1 MHKTFLSTDPMSCRH
16 HPARLQSRRLKSM
29 MLDYNSLLLALG
41 VSAACLAVTLM
52 GSWLVRRSE
61 TVLLT
66 ATVGLVLVVSGI
78 FVYSAYVNTPE
89 KWLGVANFVL
99 FHAGFATIWGAG
111 KQFLTGRVFLP
122 AIAIRAFAAM
132 VFSVVPMLS
141 GYDGLAFIADNLAI
155 ALLLFATA
163 RQYWLARAEAPA
175 PLLGITALYTLTAI
189 SFFLCAAVLI
199 SDGKLVLGHAPS
211 NWAEDL
217 SLAVCIAG
225 MTGIGALSLALHQ
238 WRLAARHRLDAITDP
253 LTGLLNR
260 RALFDQY
267 GTRPMGTTTA
277 VIVFDIDHFK
287 SVNDRFGHATG
298 DRVLNVF
305 AGELSAHCRTGD
317 TAARLGGEEF
327 VLVLKE
333 IMPGRAEL
341 TAERIRRA
349 FEAREIHIDDEVLT
363 CTVSVGVAPGRSKS
377 LDFDTMLSAA
387 DKALYVAKRAGRNR
401 VELASYLKAVPVEAT
416 RTAS

>member
-1 MHKTFLSTDPMSCRH
+1 
-16 HPARLQSRRLKSM
+16 M

-111 KQFLTGRVFLP
+111 KQFLTGRVSLL
-122 AIAIRAFAAM
+122 AIAIRALAAM

-175 PLLGITALYTLTAI
+175 PLLGIAVLYTLTAI

-199 SDGKLVLGHAPS
+199 SDGKLVLGKAPS

-287 SVNDRFGHATG
+287 SVNDRFGHAAG

-305 AGELSAHCRTGD
+305 SGELSAHCRTGD

-327 VLVLKE
+327 VLVLRE

-349 FEAREIHIDDEVLT
+349 FEAREIDIDDEVLT

-401 VELASYLKAVPVEAT
+401 VELASYLKAVPVEAA

>member
-1 MHKTFLSTDPMSCRH
+1 
-16 HPARLQSRRLKSM
+16 M

-111 KQFLTGRVFLP
+111 KQFLTGRVSLL
-122 AIAIRAFAAM
+122 AIAIRALAAM

-175 PLLGITALYTLTAI
+175 PLLGIAVLYTLTAI

-199 SDGKLVLGHAPS
+199 SDGKLVLGKAPS

-287 SVNDRFGHATG
+287 SVNDRFGHAVG

-327 VLVLKE
+327 VLVLRE

-349 FEAREIHIDDEVLT
+349 FEAREIDIDDEVLT

-377 LDFDTMLSAA
+377 LDFDAMLSAA

>member
-1 MHKTFLSTDPMSCRH
+1 
-16 HPARLQSRRLKSM
+16 M

-89 KWLGVANFVL
+89 TWLGVANFVL
-99 FHAGFATIWGAG
+99 FQAGFATIWGAG
-111 KQFLTGRVFLP
+111 KQFLTGRVSLL
-122 AIAIRAFAAM
+122 AIAIRALAAM

-155 ALLLFATA
+155 AVLLFATA

-175 PLLGITALYTLTAI
+175 PLLGITVLYTLTAI
-189 SFFLCAAVLI
+189 SFVLCAAVLI
-199 SDGKLVLGHAPS
+199 SDGKLVLGKAPS

-267 GTRPMGTTTA
+267 GTRPVGTTTA

-305 AGELSAHCRTGD
+305 AGELSAHCRAGD

-377 LDFDTMLSAA
+377 LDFDAMLSAA

>member
-1 MHKTFLSTDPMSCRH
+1 
-16 HPARLQSRRLKSM
+16 M

-89 KWLGVANFVL
+89 TWLGVANFVL

-111 KQFLTGRVFLP
+111 KQFLTGRVSLL
-122 AIAIRAFAAM
+122 AIAIRALAAM

-189 SFFLCAAVLI
+189 SFVLCAAVLI
-199 SDGKLVLGHAPS
+199 SDGKLVLGKAPS

-267 GTRPMGTTTA
+267 GMRPMGTTTA

-287 SVNDRFGHATG
+287 SVNDRFGHAAG

-305 AGELSAHCRTGD
+305 SGELSAHCRTGD

-327 VLVLKE
+327 VLVLRE

>member
-1 MHKTFLSTDPMSCRH
+1 MT
-16 HPARLQSRRLKSM
+16 
-29 MLDYNSLLLALG
+29 LDYNSLLLALG

-52 GSWLVRRSE
+52 GSWLVRRAE

-66 ATVGLVLVVSGI
+66 ATIGLVLVVSGI
-78 FVYSAYVNTPE
+78 FVYSAYVNRPE
-89 KWLGVANFVL
+89 PAFAIGSFVL
-99 FHAGFATIWGAG
+99 FHAGFSTIWGAG
-111 KQFLTGRVFLP
+111 KQFLTGCLSIP
-122 AIAIRAFAAM
+122 AIAIRALAAM
-132 VFSVVPMLS
+132 ISSTVPMLA

-175 PLLGITALYTLTAI
+175 PILGIAALYTATAI
-189 SFFLCAAVLI
+189 SFVLCAAVLI
-199 SDGKLVLGHAPS
+199 ADGKLMLGAAPS

-238 WRLAARHRLDAITDP
+238 WRLAARHRLEAITDP

-260 RALFDQY
+260 RAVFDQY

-287 SVNDRFGHATG
+287 SVNDRYGHAAG
-298 DRVLNVF
+298 DRVIMVF
-305 AGELSAHCRTGD
+305 AEELQAHCSAGD

-327 VLVLKE
+327 ALVLKE
-333 IMPGRAEL
+333 MMPGRAEL
-341 TAERIRRA
+341 VAERIRRA
-349 FEAREIHIDDEVLT
+349 FEAREIDIDGQMLR
-363 CTVSVGVAPGRSKS
+363 CTVSVGVAPGRSQMP
-377 LDFDTMLSAA
+377 DFDTMLSAA
-387 DKALYVAKRAGRNR
+387 DKALYAAKRGGRNR
-401 VELASYLKAVPVEAT
+401 VELAAHLRAVPAEVS

>member
-1 MHKTFLSTDPMSCRH
+1 
-16 HPARLQSRRLKSM
+16 M
-29 MLDYNSLLLALG
+29 MLDYNSLLMALG

-78 FVYSAYVNTPE
+78 FVYSAYVSMPE
-89 KWLGVANFVL
+89 KWLGIANFVL

-111 KQFLTGRVFLP
+111 KQFLTGRVSLL
-122 AIAIRAFAAM
+122 AIAIRALAAM

-189 SFFLCAAVLI
+189 SFVLCAAVLI

-287 SVNDRFGHATG
+287 SVNDRFGHAAG
-298 DRVLNVF
+298 DRVLNIF

-377 LDFDTMLSAA
+377 LDFDAMLSAA

-401 VELASYLKAVPVEAT
+401 VELASYLTAVPVEAT

>member
-1 MHKTFLSTDPMSCRH
+1 
-16 HPARLQSRRLKSM
+16 M
-29 MLDYNSLLLALG
+29 MLDYNSLLMALG

-78 FVYSAYVNTPE
+78 FVYSAYVSMPE
-89 KWLGVANFVL
+89 KWLGIGNFVL

-111 KQFLTGRVFLP
+111 KQFLTGRVSL
-122 AIAIRAFAAM
+122 IAIGIRALAAM
-132 VFSVVPMLS
+132 IFSVVPMLS

-189 SFFLCAAVLI
+189 SFVLCAAVLI
-199 SDGKLVLGHAPS
+199 SDGKLVLGKAPS

-287 SVNDRFGHATG
+287 SVNDRFGHAAG
-298 DRVLNVF
+298 DRVLTVF
-305 AGELSAHCRTGD
+305 AGELSAHCRAGD

-377 LDFDTMLSAA
+377 LDFDAMLSAA

-401 VELASYLKAVPVEAT
+401 VELASYLTAVPVEAT

>member
-1 MHKTFLSTDPMSCRH
+1 MT
-16 HPARLQSRRLKSM
+16 
-29 MLDYNSLLLALG
+29 LDYNSLLLALG

-52 GSWLVRRSE
+52 GSWLVRRAE

-66 ATVGLVLVVSGI
+66 ATIGLVFVVSGI
-78 FVYSAYVNTPE
+78 FVYSAYVNRPQI
-89 KWLGVANFVL
+89 WLGVASFVL

-111 KQFLTGRVFLP
+111 KQFLTGRLP
-122 AIAIRAFAAM
+122 IPALAIRALAAM
-132 VFSVVPMLS
+132 IFSVVPMLA

-175 PLLGITALYTLTAI
+175 PILGIAALYMLTAI
-189 SFFLCAAVLI
+189 SFVLCAGVLI
-199 SDGKLVLGHAPS
+199 ADGKLVLGAAPN

-238 WRLAARHRLDAITDP
+238 WRLAARHRLEAITDP

-260 RALFDQY
+260 RAVFDQY
-267 GTRPMGTTTA
+267 GTRPMGSTTA

-287 SVNDRFGHATG
+287 SVNDRYGHAAG
-298 DRVLNVF
+298 DRVITVF
-305 AGELSAHCRTGD
+305 ADELTAHCRPGD
-317 TAARLGGEEF
+317 IAARLGGEEF
-327 VLVLKE
+327 ALVLKE

-349 FEAREIHIDDEVLT
+349 FEAREIPIDGDVLK
-363 CTVSVGVAPGRSKS
+363 CTVSVGVAPGRSTP
-377 LDFDTMLSAA
+377 LDFDAMLSAA
-387 DKALYVAKRAGRNR
+387 DKALYAAKRGGRNR
-401 VELASYLKAVPVEAT
+401 VELAGHLQAVPLEVS

>member
-1 MHKTFLSTDPMSCRH
+1 
-16 HPARLQSRRLKSM
+16 M

-52 GSWLVRRSE
+52 GSWLVRRDE

-66 ATVGLVLVVSGI
+66 ATIGLVLVVSGI
-78 FVYSAYVNTPE
+78 FVYSAYVNSPE
-89 KWLGVANFVL
+89 TWLGVANFVL

-111 KQFLTGRVFLP
+111 KQFLAGRLSVP
-122 AIAIRAFAAM
+122 AIVIRALAAM
-132 VFSVVPMLS
+132 VFCIVPMLL

-189 SFFLCAAVLI
+189 SFVLCAAVLI
-199 SDGKLVLGHAPS
+199 SDGKLVLGKAPS

-238 WRLAARHRLDAITDP
+238 WRLAARHRLEAITDS

-260 RALFDQY
+260 RALFDEY

-287 SVNDRFGHATG
+287 SVNDRFGHAAG
-298 DRVLNVF
+298 DRVLKVF
-305 AGELSAHCRTGD
+305 AGELAAHCRTGD

-327 VLVLKE
+327 ALVLKE

-341 TAERIRRA
+341 AAERIRRA
-349 FEAREIHIDDEVLT
+349 FESREIHIDDEVLT
-363 CTVSVGVAPGRSKS
+363 CTVSVGVAPGRSKP
-377 LDFDTMLSAA
+377 LDFEAMLSAA
-387 DKALYVAKRAGRNR
+387 DKALYTAKRAGRNR
-401 VELASYLKAVPVEAT
+401 VELAGHLQAIPAAAS

>member
-1 MHKTFLSTDPMSCRH
+1 
-16 HPARLQSRRLKSM
+16 M

-111 KQFLTGRVFLP
+111 KQFLTGRVSLL
-122 AIAIRAFAAM
+122 AIAIRALAAM

-155 ALLLFATA
+155 ALLLLATA

-175 PLLGITALYTLTAI
+175 PLLGIAVLYTLTAI
-189 SFFLCAAVLI
+189 SFVLCAAVLI
-199 SDGKLVLGHAPS
+199 SDGKLVLGKAPS

-287 SVNDRFGHATG
+287 SVNDRFGHAVG

-349 FEAREIHIDDEVLT
+349 FEAREIDIDDEVLT

-377 LDFDTMLSAA
+377 LDFDAMLSAA

>member
-1 MHKTFLSTDPMSCRH
+1 
-16 HPARLQSRRLKSM
+16 M

-41 VSAACLAVTLM
+41 VSAACLAVTLT

-111 KQFLTGRVFLP
+111 KHFLTGRVSLV
-122 AIAIRAFAAM
+122 AIAIRALAAM

-175 PLLGITALYTLTAI
+175 PLLGITVLYTLTAI

-199 SDGKLVLGHAPS
+199 SDGKLVLGKAPS

-287 SVNDRFGHATG
+287 SVNDRFGHAAG

-305 AGELSAHCRTGD
+305 AGELSAHCRSGD

>member
-1 MHKTFLSTDPMSCRH
+1 MT
-16 HPARLQSRRLKSM
+16 
-29 MLDYNSLLLALG
+29 LDYNSLLLALG

-52 GSWLVRRSE
+52 GSWIVRRSE

-78 FVYSAYVNTPE
+78 FVYSAYVNTPA

-99 FHAGFATIWGAG
+99 FQAGFATIWGAG
-111 KQFLTGRVFLP
+111 KQFLTGRVSLL
-122 AIAIRAFAAM
+122 AIAIRALAAM
-132 VFSVVPMLS
+132 VFSVVPMLA

-175 PLLGITALYTLTAI
+175 PLLGITVLYTLTAI

-199 SDGKLVLGHAPS
+199 SDGKLVLGKAPS

-287 SVNDRFGHATG
+287 SVNDRFGHAAG

-305 AGELSAHCRTGD
+305 AGELSAHCRSGD

>member
-1 MHKTFLSTDPMSCRH
+1 
-16 HPARLQSRRLKSM
+16 M

-52 GSWLVRRSE
+52 GSWLARRAE

-66 ATVGLVLVVSGI
+66 ATIGLVLVVSGI
-78 FVYSAYVNTPE
+78 FVYSAYVNTPD

-99 FHAGFATIWGAG
+99 FQAGFAAIWGAG
-111 KQFLTGRVFLP
+111 HQFCTGRLSFVSIFL
-122 AIAIRAFAAM
+122 RALAAM
-132 VFSVVPMLS
+132 AFSVPPMIS
-141 GYDGLAFIADNLAI
+141 GYDGLAFMAENLAI
-155 ALLLFATA
+155 AFLLFATA

-175 PLLGITALYTLTAI
+175 PILGITGLYTLTAI
-189 SFFLCAAVLI
+189 SFVLCSAVLI
-199 SDGKLVLGHAPS
+199 SDGKLVLGKAPN

-238 WRLAARHRLDAITDP
+238 WRLAARHRLEAITDP

-260 RALFDQY
+260 RALFDEY

-287 SVNDRFGHATG
+287 SVNDRFGHAAG
-298 DRVLNVF
+298 DHVLKVF
-305 AGELSAHCRTGD
+305 AAELLAHCRAGD

-327 VLVLKE
+327 ALVMKE

-341 TAERIRRA
+341 AAERIRRA
-349 FEAREIHIDDEVLT
+349 FEAREIPVDGETLK
-363 CTVSVGVAPGRSKS
+363 CTVSVGVAPGRSNA
-377 LDFDTMLSAA
+377 LDFDAMLSAA
-387 DKALYVAKRAGRNR
+387 DKALYAAKRGGRNR
-401 VELASYLKAVPVEAT
+401 VELAGYLQAVPVEAS

>member
-1 MHKTFLSTDPMSCRH
+1 
-16 HPARLQSRRLKSM
+16 M

-66 ATVGLVLVVSGI
+66 ATIGLVLVVSGI

-111 KQFLTGRVFLP
+111 KQFLTGRVSLL

-175 PLLGITALYTLTAI
+175 PLLGITVLYTLTAI
-189 SFFLCAAVLI
+189 SFVLCAAVLI
-199 SDGKLVLGHAPS
+199 SDGKLVLGKAPS

-287 SVNDRFGHATG
+287 SVNDRFGHAAG

>member
-1 MHKTFLSTDPMSCRH
+1 MT
-16 HPARLQSRRLKSM
+16 
-29 MLDYNSLLLALG
+29 LDYNSLLLALG

-52 GSWLVRRSE
+52 GSWLVRRAE

-66 ATVGLVLVVSGI
+66 ATIGLVFVVSGI
-78 FVYSAYVNTPE
+78 FVYSAYVNRPQI
-89 KWLGVANFVL
+89 WLGVASFVL

-111 KQFLTGRVFLP
+111 KQFLTGRLP
-122 AIAIRAFAAM
+122 IPALAIRALAAM
-132 VFSVVPMLS
+132 IFSVVPMLA

-175 PLLGITALYTLTAI
+175 PILGIAALYMLTAI
-189 SFFLCAAVLI
+189 SFVLCAGVLI
-199 SDGKLVLGHAPS
+199 ADGKLVLGAAPN

-238 WRLAARHRLDAITDP
+238 WRLAARHRLEAITDP

-260 RALFDQY
+260 RAVFDQY
-267 GTRPMGTTTA
+267 GTRPMGSTAA

-287 SVNDRFGHATG
+287 SVNDRYGHAAG
-298 DRVLNVF
+298 DRVITVF
-305 AGELSAHCRTGD
+305 ADELTAHCRPGD

-327 VLVLKE
+327 ALVLKE

-349 FEAREIHIDDEVLT
+349 FEAREIPIDGDVLK
-363 CTVSVGVAPGRSKS
+363 CTVSVGVAPGRSTP
-377 LDFDTMLSAA
+377 LDFDAMLSAA
-387 DKALYVAKRAGRNR
+387 DKALYAAKRGGRNR
-401 VELASYLKAVPVEAT
+401 VELAGHLQAVPLEVS

>member
-1 MHKTFLSTDPMSCRH
+1 
-16 HPARLQSRRLKSM
+16 M

-66 ATVGLVLVVSGI
+66 ATIGLVLVVSGI
-78 FVYSAYVNTPE
+78 FVYSAYVNSPQT
-89 KWLGVANFVL
+89 WFCVASFAL

-111 KQFLTGRVFLP
+111 KQFLTGRLSIP
-122 AIAIRAFAAM
+122 AITVRALAAM
-132 VFSVVPMLS
+132 VFSIVPMLS

-175 PLLGITALYTLTAI
+175 PLLGLTALYTLTAI
-189 SFFLCAAVLI
+189 SFVLCAAVLI
-199 SDGKLVLGHAPS
+199 SDGKLVLGKAPS

-238 WRLAARHRLDAITDP
+238 WRLAARHRLEAITDP

-260 RALFDQY
+260 RALFDEH

-277 VIVFDIDHFK
+277 VILFDIDHFK
-287 SVNDRFGHATG
+287 SVNDRFGHAAG
-298 DRVLNVF
+298 DRVLKVF
-305 AGELSAHCRTGD
+305 AGELAAHCRNGD

-327 VLVLKE
+327 ALVLKE

-341 TAERIRRA
+341 AAERIRRA
-349 FEAREIHIDDEVLT
+349 FESREIHIDDEVLK

-377 LDFDTMLSAA
+377 WDFDAMLSAA
-387 DKALYVAKRAGRNR
+387 DKALYAAKRAGRNR
-401 VELASYLKAVPVEAT
+401 VELAGHLQAIPAGVS

>member
-1 MHKTFLSTDPMSCRH
+1 
-16 HPARLQSRRLKSM
+16 M

-52 GSWLVRRSE
+52 GSWLVRRAE

-66 ATVGLVLVVSGI
+66 ATIGLVLVVSGI
-78 FVYSAYVNTPE
+78 FVYSTYVDTPE

-111 KQFLTGRVFLP
+111 KQFLTGRVSLV
-122 AIAIRAFAAM
+122 AITSRALAAM

-189 SFFLCAAVLI
+189 SFVLCAAVLI

-287 SVNDRFGHATG
+287 SVNDRFGHAAG

-363 CTVSVGVAPGRSKS
+363 CTVSVGVAPGRSTP
-377 LDFDTMLSAA
+377 LDFDAMLSAA
-387 DKALYVAKRAGRNR
+387 DKALYAAKRGGRNR
-401 VELASYLKAVPVEAT
+401 VELAGHLQAVPIEAT

>member
-1 MHKTFLSTDPMSCRH
+1 
-16 HPARLQSRRLKSM
+16 M

-111 KQFLTGRVFLP
+111 KQFLTGRVSLL
-122 AIAIRAFAAM
+122 AIAIRALAAM

-175 PLLGITALYTLTAI
+175 PLLGITVLYTLTAI

-287 SVNDRFGHATG
+287 SVNDRFGHAAG

>member
-1 MHKTFLSTDPMSCRH
+1 
-16 HPARLQSRRLKSM
+16 M

-111 KQFLTGRVFLP
+111 KQFLTGRVSLL
-122 AIAIRAFAAM
+122 AIAIRALAAM

-175 PLLGITALYTLTAI
+175 PLLGIAVLYTLTAI
-189 SFFLCAAVLI
+189 SFVLCAAVLI
-199 SDGKLVLGHAPS
+199 SDGKLVLGKAPS

-287 SVNDRFGHATG
+287 SVNDRFGHAAG

-305 AGELSAHCRTGD
+305 SGELSAHCRTGD

-327 VLVLKE
+327 VLVLRE

-377 LDFDTMLSAA
+377 LDFDAMLSAA

>member
-1 MHKTFLSTDPMSCRH
+1 
-16 HPARLQSRRLKSM
+16 M

-78 FVYSAYVNTPE
+78 FVYSAFVNTPE
-89 KWLGVANFVL
+89 TWLGVANFVL

-111 KQFLTGRVFLP
+111 KQFLTGRVSLL
-122 AIAIRAFAAM
+122 AIAVRALAAM
-132 VFSVVPMLS
+132 VFSVVPMLA

-175 PLLGITALYTLTAI
+175 PLLGITVLYTLTAI
-189 SFFLCAAVLI
+189 SFVLCAAVLI
-199 SDGKLVLGHAPS
+199 SDGKLVLGKAPS

-287 SVNDRFGHATG
+287 SVNDRFGHAAG

-305 AGELSAHCRTGD
+305 AGELSAHCRTGN

>member
-1 MHKTFLSTDPMSCRH
+1 
-16 HPARLQSRRLKSM
+16 M

-89 KWLGVANFVL
+89 KWLGVPNFVL

-111 KQFLTGRVFLP
+111 KQFLTGRVSLL
-122 AIAIRAFAAM
+122 AIAIRALAAM

-175 PLLGITALYTLTAI
+175 PLLGIAVLYTLTAI
-189 SFFLCAAVLI
+189 SFVLCAAVLI
-199 SDGKLVLGHAPS
+199 SDGKLVLGKAPS

-287 SVNDRFGHATG
+287 SVNDRFGHAVG

-349 FEAREIHIDDEVLT
+349 FEAREIDIDDEVLT

-377 LDFDTMLSAA
+377 LDFDAMLSAA

>member
-1 MHKTFLSTDPMSCRH
+1 M
-16 HPARLQSRRLKSM
+16 A
-29 MLDYNSLLLALG
+29 LDYNSLLLALG
-41 VSAACLAVTLM
+41 VSTACLAVTLM
-52 GSWLVRRSE
+52 GSWIFRRAE

-78 FVYSAYVNTPE
+78 FVYSAYVNRPE
-89 KWLGVANFVL
+89 TWLGVANFVL

-111 KQFLTGRVFLP
+111 RQFLTGRPSVP
-122 AIAIRAFAAM
+122 AIVIRALAAM

-141 GYDGLAFIADNLAI
+141 GYDGLAFIADNIAI

-189 SFFLCAAVLI
+189 SFVLCAAVLI
-199 SDGKLVLGHAPS
+199 SDGKLVLGKAPS

-238 WRLAARHRLDAITDP
+238 WRLAARHRLEAITDP

-260 RALFDQY
+260 RALFDEY
-267 GTRPMGTTTA
+267 GTRPMGATTA

-287 SVNDRFGHATG
+287 SVNDRFGHAAG
-298 DRVLNVF
+298 DRVLKVF
-305 AGELSAHCRTGD
+305 AGELAAHCRSGD
-317 TAARLGGEEF
+317 IAARLGGEEF
-327 VLVLKE
+327 ALVLKE

-363 CTVSVGVAPGRSKS
+363 CTVSVGVAPGRSKPQ
-377 LDFDTMLSAA
+377 DFDAMLSAA
-387 DKALYVAKRAGRNR
+387 DKALYAAKRAGRNR
-401 VELASYLKAVPVEAT
+401 IELAGHLQAVPVEAA

>member
-1 MHKTFLSTDPMSCRH
+1 MT
-16 HPARLQSRRLKSM
+16 
-29 MLDYNSLLLALG
+29 LDYNSLLLALG

-52 GSWLVRRSE
+52 GSWLVRRAE

-66 ATVGLVLVVSGI
+66 ATIGLVFVVSGI

-89 KWLGVANFVL
+89 KWLGVASFAL

-111 KQFLTGRVFLP
+111 KQFLTGRLP
-122 AIAIRAFAAM
+122 IPALAIRALAAM
-132 VFSVVPMLS
+132 IFSVVPMLA

-175 PLLGITALYTLTAI
+175 PILGIAALYTLTAI
-189 SFFLCAAVLI
+189 SFVLCAGVLI
-199 SDGKLVLGHAPS
+199 ADGKLVLGAAPN

-238 WRLAARHRLDAITDP
+238 WRLAARHRLEAITDP

-260 RALFDQY
+260 RAVFDQY
-267 GTRPMGTTTA
+267 GTRPMSSTTA

-287 SVNDRFGHATG
+287 SVNDRYGHAAG
-298 DRVLNVF
+298 DRVITVF
-305 AGELSAHCRTGD
+305 ADELTAHCRPGD

-327 VLVLKE
+327 ALVLKE

-349 FEAREIHIDDEVLT
+349 FEAREIPIDGDVLK
-363 CTVSVGVAPGRSKS
+363 CTVSVGVAPGRSTP
-377 LDFDTMLSAA
+377 LDFDAMLSAA
-387 DKALYVAKRAGRNR
+387 DKALYAAKRGGRNR
-401 VELASYLKAVPVEAT
+401 VELAGHLQAVALEAT

>member
-1 MHKTFLSTDPMSCRH
+1 
-16 HPARLQSRRLKSM
+16 M

-111 KQFLTGRVFLP
+111 KQFLTGRVSLL
-122 AIAIRAFAAM
+122 AIAIRALAAT

-175 PLLGITALYTLTAI
+175 PLLGIAVLYTLTAI
-189 SFFLCAAVLI
+189 SFVLCAAVLI
-199 SDGKLVLGHAPS
+199 SDGKLVLGKAPS

-287 SVNDRFGHATG
+287 SVNDRFGHAAG

-305 AGELSAHCRTGD
+305 SGELSAHCRTGD

-377 LDFDTMLSAA
+377 LDFDAMLSAA

>member
-1 MHKTFLSTDPMSCRH
+1 
-16 HPARLQSRRLKSM
+16 M

-52 GSWLVRRSE
+52 GSWLVRRAE

-111 KQFLTGRVFLP
+111 KQFLTGRVSLL
-122 AIAIRAFAAM
+122 AIAIRALAAM

-199 SDGKLVLGHAPS
+199 SDGKLVLGKAPS

-363 CTVSVGVAPGRSKS
+363 CTVSVGVAPGRSKN

>member
-1 MHKTFLSTDPMSCRH
+1 MV
-16 HPARLQSRRLKSM
+16 
-29 MLDYNSLLLALG
+29 LDYNSLLLALG

-52 GSWLVRRSE
+52 GSWIVRRAE

-66 ATVGLVLVVSGI
+66 ATVGLVFVVAGI
-78 FVYSAYVNTPE
+78 FVYSAYVDTAE
-89 KWLGVANFVL
+89 TSLGVANFVL

-111 KQFLTGRVFLP
+111 KQFLTGRLSIP
-122 AIAIRAFAAM
+122 AIVVRALAAM
-132 VFSVVPMLS
+132 IFSVVPMLS
-141 GYDGLAFIADNLAI
+141 GYDGLAFIADNIAI

-175 PLLGITALYTLTAI
+175 PLLGLTALYTLTAI
-189 SFFLCAAVLI
+189 SFVLCAAVLI
-199 SDGKLVLGHAPS
+199 SDGKLVLGKAPS

-238 WRLAARHRLDAITDP
+238 WRLAARHRLEAITDP

-260 RALFDQY
+260 RALFEEY

-287 SVNDRFGHATG
+287 SVNDRFGHAAG
-298 DRVLNVF
+298 DHVIKVF
-305 AGELSAHCRTGD
+305 ADELAAHCRPGD
-317 TAARLGGEEF
+317 IAARVGGEEF
-327 VLVLKE
+327 ALVLKE

-341 TAERIRRA
+341 AAEHIRRA
-349 FEAREIHIDDEVLT
+349 FEAREIHIDDEVLK
-363 CTVSVGVAPGRSKS
+363 CTVSVGVAPGRSKP
-377 LDFDTMLSAA
+377 LDFDAMLSVA

-401 VELASYLKAVPVEAT
+401 IELASHLQAVPLEAS

>member
-1 MHKTFLSTDPMSCRH
+1 
-16 HPARLQSRRLKSM
+16 M

-52 GSWLVRRSE
+52 GSWLVRRAE

-89 KWLGVANFVL
+89 KWLGVANFML

-111 KQFLTGRVFLP
+111 KQFLTGRVSLL
-122 AIAIRAFAAM
+122 AIAIRALAAM
-132 VFSVVPMLS
+132 VFSVVPMLA
-141 GYDGLAFIADNLAI
+141 GYDGLAFIVDNLAI

-199 SDGKLVLGHAPS
+199 SDGKLVLGKAPS

-287 SVNDRFGHATG
+287 SVNDRFGHAAG

-305 AGELSAHCRTGD
+305 AGELSAHCRSGD

-349 FEAREIHIDDEVLT
+349 FEAREIHIDDEMLK

>member
-1 MHKTFLSTDPMSCRH
+1 
-16 HPARLQSRRLKSM
+16 M

-111 KQFLTGRVFLP
+111 KQFLTGRVSLL

-175 PLLGITALYTLTAI
+175 PLLGITVLYTLTAI

-287 SVNDRFGHATG
+287 SVNDRFGHAAG

>member
-1 MHKTFLSTDPMSCRH
+1 
-16 HPARLQSRRLKSM
+16 M

-52 GSWLVRRSE
+52 GSWLVRRTE

-66 ATVGLVLVVSGI
+66 ATIGLVLVVSGI
-78 FVYSAYVNTPE
+78 FIYSAYVSRPDI
-89 KWLGVANFVL
+89 GSAIGSFVL

-111 KQFLTGRVFLP
+111 KQFLSGRLSIL
-122 AIAIRAFAAM
+122 AIASRALAAM
-132 VFSVVPMLS
+132 AFSIVPMVA

-175 PLLGITALYTLTAI
+175 PLLGIAALYTLTAI
-189 SFFLCAAVLI
+189 SFVLCAAVLI
-199 SDGKLVLGHAPS
+199 ADGKLVLGKAPS

-238 WRLAARHRLDAITDP
+238 WRLAARHRLEAITDP

-260 RALFDQY
+260 RAVFDQY
-267 GTRPMGTTTA
+267 GTRPMGTTAA

-287 SVNDRFGHATG
+287 SVNDRYGHASG
-298 DRVLNVF
+298 DRVITVF
-305 AGELSAHCRTGD
+305 AEELTAHCRPGD

-327 VLVLKE
+327 AIVLKE

-349 FEAREIHIDDEVLT
+349 FEAREIPIDGEVLR
-363 CTVSVGVAPGRSKS
+363 CTVSVGVAPGRSTP

-387 DKALYVAKRAGRNR
+387 DKALYAAKRGGRNR
-401 VELASYLKAVPVEAT
+401 VELAGYLTAVPAEVS

>member
-1 MHKTFLSTDPMSCRH
+1 
-16 HPARLQSRRLKSM
+16 M

-78 FVYSAYVNTPE
+78 FVYSAYVSMPE
-89 KWLGVANFVL
+89 KWLGIANFVL

-111 KQFLTGRVFLP
+111 KQFLTGRVSLL
-122 AIAIRAFAAM
+122 AIAIRALAAM

-189 SFFLCAAVLI
+189 SFVLCAAVLI
-199 SDGKLVLGHAPS
+199 TDGKLVLGHAPS

-287 SVNDRFGHATG
+287 SVNDRFGHAAG
-298 DRVLNVF
+298 DRVLNIF
-305 AGELSAHCRTGD
+305 AGELSAHCRSGD

-377 LDFDTMLSAA
+377 LDFDAMLSAA

>member
-1 MHKTFLSTDPMSCRH
+1 
-16 HPARLQSRRLKSM
+16 M

-89 KWLGVANFVL
+89 TWLGVANFGL

-111 KQFLTGRVFLP
+111 KQFLTGRVSLL
-122 AIAIRAFAAM
+122 AIAIRALAAM

-189 SFFLCAAVLI
+189 SFVLCAAVLI
-199 SDGKLVLGHAPS
+199 SDGKLVLGKAPS

-287 SVNDRFGHATG
+287 SVNDRFGHAAG

-401 VELASYLKAVPVEAT
+401 VELASYLKAVPVEAA

>member
-1 MHKTFLSTDPMSCRH
+1 
-16 HPARLQSRRLKSM
+16 M

-89 KWLGVANFVL
+89 TWLGVANFVL

-111 KQFLTGRVFLP
+111 KQFLTGRVSLL
-122 AIAIRAFAAM
+122 AIAIRALAAM

-189 SFFLCAAVLI
+189 SFVLCAAVLI
-199 SDGKLVLGHAPS
+199 SDGKLVLGKAPS

-267 GTRPMGTTTA
+267 GMRPMGTTTA

-287 SVNDRFGHATG
+287 SVNDRFGHAAG

-305 AGELSAHCRTGD
+305 SGELSAHCRTGD

-327 VLVLKE
+327 VLVLRE

-349 FEAREIHIDDEVLT
+349 FEAREIHIDDGVLT